1 MNKICTTIE
10 QSKKLIE
17 LGIDVNTADMYYQ
30 YFKSYSSSNGVT
42 TGYCDI
48 PIIGS
53 WKKYHISIP
62 DPAMPNADIPAWSL
76 SALLAILPFHI
87 ISNNQRYAFGI
98 FKGFNKEGE
107 TYMLRYN
114 VFNTEIILYE
124 TDYYSNPL
132 DAAFEMIVW
141 LKENKK
147 L

>member
-1 MNKICTTIE
+1 MNKICTSVE

-17 LGIDVNTADMYYQ
+17 LGIDVYTADMYWSKCTIIDFGDGTLKVSYTAEPCNISQ
-30 YFKSYSSSNGVT
+30 FKNN
-42 TGYCDI
+42 DE
-48 PIIGS
+48 
-53 WKKYHISIP
+53 
-62 DPAMPNADIPAWSL
+62 DIPAWSL
-76 SALLAILPFHI
+76 SALLDILPFHI

-124 TDYYSNPL
+124 TDYYNNPL
-132 DAAFEMIVW
+132 DAAFEMVVW
-141 LKENKK
+141 LKENGK